1 MASPLPPTPD
11 RHGEKPLYYNRH
23 FYSLDV
29 LRGLAAL
36 SIVFYHW
43 HHFFEVGTTLGP
55 FDEGR
60 QPLYFLLGPLY
71 TEGWRAVSLFFSLS
85 GFVFYWLYSLKVTEG
100 KISAWEFAVLRF
112 SRLYPLHFVTLLV
125 VACEQFVLF
134 RSFGSFFVF
143 GNNDWYHFILQI
155 FFISSWGFERGLS
168 FNGPI
173 WSVSVEVFLY
183 TIFFITCLLRLN
195 RWWLLG
201 LFSSFTVVLAH
212 LDLQW
217 LSRGVLSFFIG
228 GIIYHVFAYMWRH
241 GLTRFHVL
249 ALSILTIFV
258 WIVIPWN
265 FNTYGLFE
273 WYESCPW
280 RVHLMLHHKDAIGAF
295 ILTLTQNSLEI
306 FLFPLTILTFAVG
319 EAFRGTLGKRLSF
332 LGNISYSAYL
342 VQFPLQLIFIFTV
355 LSLSLPKTIFY
366 SLWMMLVFFC
376 LLTLIS
382 LASYH
387 FLERPCQ
394 KLLRERLLRR
404 DWSKAGKALASKPS
418 S

>member
-1 MASPLPPTPD
+1 LEISCPESEMASPLPPTPD

-155 FFISSWGFERGLS
+155 FFISSGDS
-168 FNGPI
+168 
-173 WSVSVEVFLY
+173 SV
-183 TIFFITCLLRLN
+183 
-195 RWWLLG
+195 G
-201 LFSSFTVVLAH
+201 
-212 LDLQW
+212 
-217 LSRGVLSFFIG
+217 
-228 GIIYHVFAYMWRH
+228 
-241 GLTRFHVL
+241 
-249 ALSILTIFV
+249 
-258 WIVIPWN
+258 
-265 FNTYGLFE
+265 
-273 WYESCPW
+273 
-280 RVHLMLHHKDAIGAF
+280 
-295 ILTLTQNSLEI
+295 
-306 FLFPLTILTFAVG
+306 FPLTAPSG
-319 EAFRGTLGKRLSF
+319 RFRLKCFFTPSF
-332 LGNISYSAYL
+332 
-342 VQFPLQLIFIFTV
+342 
-355 LSLSLPKTIFY
+355 SLP
-366 SLWMMLVFFC
+366 VFC
-376 LLTLIS
+376 
-382 LASYH
+382 
-387 FLERPCQ
+387 
-394 KLLRERLLRR
+394 
-404 DWSKAGKALASKPS
+404 D
-418 S
+418 